1 MFFKEQAQ
9 AAAQVILDAFEQGTI
24 PQALAQV
31 FIHRTHDVPARR
43 WSFSNRLIAALHGH
57 HDARGFRQWKAM
69 GRHVKAGQ
77 RAFHILVPRIVEA
90 REDDAERGIKAGDS
104 MVIGFL
110 SAAVFGYSQTDGEP
124 LPGEEEEARFI
135 DSLPLIEVARSWNIE
150 VVTYSG
156 SGAGALG
163 YFSHGGQIGLGVR
176 NPSTWAH
183 EMIHAADHRLATLN
197 KGRGQQLDNEIV
209 AEFGGA
215 ILLECLGLST
225 ESDRGGAFEYIQSY
239 CRQHERSL
247 MSAVTELVD
256 RTCNC
261 VALILQTADEL
272 KTTTDVQ
279 QVA

>member
-1 MFFKEQAQ
+1 MVFKEKAQ
-9 AAAQVILDAFEQGTI
+9 AAAQEILTAFEQGLI

-31 FIHRTHDVPARR
+31 FIHRNHDVPARR

-57 HDARGFRQWKAM
+57 HDARGFRQWKAA
-69 GRHVKAGQ
+69 GRYVKAGQ
-77 RAFHILVPRIVEA
+77 HAFHILVPNKITA
-90 REDDAERGIKAGDS
+90 KEDDEARGIKAGDPL
-104 MVIGFL
+104 VIGFL

-124 LPGEEEEARFI
+124 LPGEEEEAAFI
-135 DSLPLIEVARSWNIE
+135 ESLPLVEVARSWGIE

-183 EMIHAADHRLATLN
+183 EMIHAADHRLATIS
-197 KGRGQQLDNEIV
+197 RGAGQKLDNEIV

-215 ILLECLGLST
+215 VLLECLGLSG

-239 CRQHERSL
+239 CRKHERSL

-272 KTTTDVQ
+272 KTPADAQ
-279 QVA
+279 QAA